1 VPIAQRDY
9 FGRGFLGGG
18 SHSAGTKSALLIDE
32 RVSCC
37 LPIESEERRK
47 DRTGLE
53 PDSSEALLRNSVI
66 QLTRL
71 NTKPLIVNSDL
82 IEFIENAPDTV
93 ITFVT
98 GEKIMVRET
107 AEEVIEL
114 ILRFRR
120 RLLPTLAT
128 LPPVIYSERA
138 PDNDGTEIED
148 TSGG

>member
-1 VPIAQRDY
+1 M
-9 FGRGFLGGG
+9 
-18 SHSAGTKSALLIDE
+18 
-32 RVSCC
+32 
-37 LPIESEERRK
+37 
-47 DRTGLE
+47 
-53 PDSSEALLRNSVI
+53 I

-114 ILRFRR
+114 IVRFRR

-128 LPPVIYSERA
+128 LPPVIYPERK
-138 PDNDGTEIED
+138 PDKDGTEIED